1 MGVRRKYGAVLLGA
15 VVFLVGA
22 CGGSGSGDDSTTT
35 TQSLASE
42 SITTIQGV
50 GTTSGPTSTTISRPA
65 EESTSSNDAADPGR
79 LCEILTEV
87 DQLGIEDREVVA
99 ESRSLLDEALRVA
112 PEEIRPSLE
121 ISVDALMVLYDAA
134 EAADFD
140 FEQMELPDEFLDP
153 SSEVAAA
160 GVAIDVWIGAN
171 CSTATGDPTSR
182 NEYAGEW
189 VGETSQGEPL
199 MFVIGDGGGF
209 LQFGVGWSGT
219 DCDEFSPFGMS
230 TSNPTDFVTGDAI
243 GLRMGGLVVVT
254 VEGNFDS
261 TDSAAGTVE
270 ISSASGCG
278 DPLTLDWS
286 AHR

>member
-1 MGVRRKYGAVLLGA
+1 
-15 VVFLVGA
+15 
-22 CGGSGSGDDSTTT
+22 
-35 TQSLASE
+35 
-42 SITTIQGV
+42 
-50 GTTSGPTSTTISRPA
+50 
-65 EESTSSNDAADPGR
+65 
-79 LCEILTEV
+79 
-87 DQLGIEDREVVA
+87 
-99 ESRSLLDEALRVA
+99 
-112 PEEIRPSLE
+112 
-121 ISVDALMVLYDAA
+121 
-134 EAADFD
+134 
-140 FEQMELPDEFLDP
+140 
-153 SSEVAAA
+153 
-160 GVAIDVWIGAN
+160 
-171 CSTATGDPTSR
+171 
-182 NEYAGEW
+182 
-189 VGETSQGEPL
+189 

-261 TDSAAGTVE
+261 TDSAVGTVE